1 MNYFKWII
9 LLTSP
14 ENRDYASIWG
24 RINWNWERP
33 WSSLMWQL
41 LGQWIPKQWGLGSR
55 QSGTSA
61 PLDTHAS
68 VDPRAVFTVV
78 RMRPCR
84 LGDLQTLLQG
94 VYMAPHCHHSHPFL
108 MSEERKWKKAVN
120 KNWGTRATGR
130 KQGNMD
136 PSKENFKERVYVL
149 VPPWTKAP
157 YRANR
162 HPNQLAL

>member
-78 RMRPCR
+78 RMRPRR

-108 MSEERKWKKAVN
+108 MSEERKWGKGGGCLCGFMSTPYKRLSITCALAYAVPVQLYIE
-120 KNWGTRATGR
+120 G
-130 KQGNMD
+130 
-136 PSKENFKERVYVL
+136 
-149 VPPWTKAP
+149 VPGSP
-157 YRANR
+157 
-162 HPNQLAL
+162 